1 MNHRVKRNKF
11 RQTVDKQ
18 DSRREVRAAADNIT
32 DMLDKQAVEN
42 FELNL
47 QVNKYKSELR
57 HALEQLEEHSYCPG
71 EVDIQCD
78 ANRSKGTCTHQELD
92 ACNEQC
98 QPQPQVKQ
106 QEVQHGDDCHC
117 SKCCPNPSPNFFQRH
132 KIGLL
137 IGLIWIIMVFLA
149 IGWMPTGGIAD
160 AINNSWVELIVN
172 FFKMALFAIAGIAT
186 YNLVK
191 KANE

>member
-1 MNHRVKRNKF
+1 MNDRVKNNKV
-11 RQTVDKQ
+11 RRTVEKQ
-18 DSRREVRAAADNIT
+18 DSRRDVRAAADNIA

-57 HALEQLEEHSYCPG
+57 HALEQLEEHTYCPG
-71 EVDIQCD
+71 EVDIQCKPD
-78 ANRSKGTCTHQELD
+78 NCKGQS
-92 ACNEQC
+92 
-98 QPQPQVKQ
+98 QPQ
-106 QEVQHGDDCHC
+106 EQHGEDCHC
-117 SKCCPNPSPNFFQRH
+117 SKCCPNPNPNFFQKH
-132 KIGLL
+132 KVGLL
-137 IGLIWIIMVFLA
+137 IGLIWAIMIFLA

-186 YNLVK
+186 YKLVK
-191 KANE
+191 KPNE

>member
-1 MNHRVKRNKF
+1 MNDRVKKNKV
-11 RQTVDKQ
+11 RQTVEKQ
-18 DSRREVRAAADNIT
+18 DSRRDVRAVADNIT

-57 HALEQLEEHSYCPG
+57 HALQQLEEHTYCPG
-71 EVDIQCD
+71 EVDIQCKPD
-78 ANRSKGTCTHQELD
+78 NCKGQS
-92 ACNEQC
+92 
-98 QPQPQVKQ
+98 QPQ
-106 QEVQHGDDCHC
+106 EQHGEDCHC
-117 SKCCPNPSPNFFQRH
+117 SKCCPNPNPNFFQKH
-132 KIGLL
+132 KVGLL
-137 IGLIWIIMVFLA
+137 IGLIWAIMIFLA

-160 AINNSWVELIVN
+160 AINTSWVELIVN
-172 FFKMALFAIAGIAT
+172 FFKIGLFAIAGIAT

>member
-1 MNHRVKRNKF
+1 MMNDRVKKNKI
-11 RQTVDKQ
+11 RQTVEKQ
-18 DSRREVRAAADNIT
+18 DSRRDVRAAADNIT

-47 QVNKYKSELR
+47 QVNKYKSELK
-57 HALEQLEEHSYCPG
+57 HALQQLEEHTYCPG
-71 EVDIQCD
+71 EVDIQCKPD
-78 ANRSKGTCTHQELD
+78 NCKGQS
-92 ACNEQC
+92 
-98 QPQPQVKQ
+98 QPQ
-106 QEVQHGDDCHC
+106 EQHGEDCHC
-117 SKCCPNPSPNFFQRH
+117 SKCCPNPSPSFFQRH

-172 FFKMALFAIAGIAT
+172 FFKIGLFAIAGIAT
-186 YNLVK
+186 YKLVK
-191 KANE
+191 KPNE

>member
-1 MNHRVKRNKF
+1 MMNDRVKKNKV
-11 RQTVDKQ
+11 RQTVEKQ
-18 DSRREVRAAADNIT
+18 DSRRDVRAAADNIA

-57 HALEQLEEHSYCPG
+57 HALEQLEEHTYCPG
-71 EVDIQCD
+71 EVDIQCKPD
-78 ANRSKGTCTHQELD
+78 NCKGQS
-92 ACNEQC
+92 
-98 QPQPQVKQ
+98 QPQ
-106 QEVQHGDDCHC
+106 EQHGEDCHC
-117 SKCCPNPSPNFFQRH
+117 SKCCPNPNPNFFQKH
-132 KIGLL
+132 KVGLL
-137 IGLIWIIMVFLA
+137 IGLIWAIMIFLA
-149 IGWMPTGGIAD
+149 IGWMPAGGIAD

-172 FFKMALFAIAGIAT
+172 FFKIGLFAIAGIAT

>member
-1 MNHRVKRNKF
+1 MNDRVKKNKV
-11 RQTVDKQ
+11 RQTVEKQ
-18 DSRREVRAAADNIT
+18 DSRRDVRAAADNIT

-57 HALEQLEEHSYCPG
+57 HALQQLDEHTYCPG
-71 EVDIQCD
+71 EVDIQCKPD
-78 ANRSKGTCTHQELD
+78 NCKGQ
-92 ACNEQC
+92 N
-98 QPQPQVKQ
+98 QPQVQ
-106 QEVQHGDDCHC
+106 QQVAQQAVQHGEDCHC
-117 SKCCPNPSPNFFQRH
+117 SKCCPNPNPNFFKKH
-132 KIGLL
+132 KFGLL
-137 IGLIWIIMVFLA
+137 MGLIWAILLVLA
-149 IGWMPTGGIAD
+149 IGWAPSGSVAD
-160 AINNSWVELIVN
+160 AVNTSWVELIVN

>member
-1 MNHRVKRNKF
+1 MMNDRVKKNKV
-11 RQTVDKQ
+11 RQTVEKQ
-18 DSRREVRAAADNIT
+18 DSRRDVRAAADNIT

-57 HALEQLEEHSYCPG
+57 HALEQLEEHTYCPG
-71 EVDIQCD
+71 EVDIQCKPD
-78 ANRSKGTCTHQELD
+78 NCKGQS
-92 ACNEQC
+92 
-98 QPQPQVKQ
+98 QPQVQ
-106 QEVQHGDDCHC
+106 QQAVQHGEDCHC
-117 SKCCPNPSPNFFQRH
+117 SKCCPNPNPNFFQKH
-132 KIGLL
+132 KVGLL
-137 IGLIWIIMVFLA
+137 IGLIWAIMIFLA

>member
-1 MNHRVKRNKF
+1 MNDRVEKNKI
-11 RQTVDKQ
+11 RQTVEKQ
-18 DSRREVRAAADNIT
+18 DSRRDVRAAADNIT

-57 HALEQLEEHSYCPG
+57 HALEQLEEHTYCPG
-71 EVDIQCD
+71 EVDIQCKPD
-78 ANRSKGTCTHQELD
+78 NCKGQS
-92 ACNEQC
+92 
-98 QPQPQVKQ
+98 QPQ
-106 QEVQHGDDCHC
+106 EQHGEDCHC
-117 SKCCPNPSPNFFQRH
+117 SKCCPNPNPNFFQKH
-132 KIGLL
+132 KVGLL
-137 IGLIWIIMVFLA
+137 IGLIWAIMIFLA

-172 FFKMALFAIAGIAT
+172 FFKIGLFAIAGIAT